1 MDKLQRFMFG
11 SKEKEGFLKQ
21 FVVYALL
28 ICIGFIYLY
37 PILYMFSSSLM
48 NLDDLL
54 DSSINWIP
62 SSLNFANYQQA
73 AASMDFWKSL
83 GLSIVIVLFTI
94 LTKFALLYF
103 TIKQQ
108 KSAKINSVIAPEI
121 KAIQKKYEK
130 RKDQQSQMA
139 MSQELSDLYAKY
151 GTSPT
156 GGCLQLLI
164 QFPIFLALYRVVTN
178 VPAYIGAVKDQYMI
192 VINSL
197 KNSNLLSKY
206 FGELTDTDKIID
218 VMSGH
223 DSTTIAD
230 FNFSGMINELNNT
243 AATEAYEKISE
254 MNKLFVFDLSIS
266 PASAFATLGF
276 IVFLIPVLACVSQYV
291 TSFLSSANN
300 NNSDMADNSTMNTLK
315 TRVKTTAENVAAAYG
330 ATAKVTLIDG
340 YPALINSDYVC
351 AEMEKLAE
359 ELIGRDKMYYMPE
372 PSLGA
377 DDFAFFTQMCDGL
390 YMNVGTNDGKQEHVQ
405 NIHNE
410 YYKPDEEAMKTGIL
424 METVGALTLLE
435 K

>member
-1 MDKLQRFMFG
+1 MTQFRKEVILEPILLTQTDGFILGPIANVMGKILNGIYWVLDKLFFHGEG
-11 SKEKEGFLKQ
+11 SILGQ
-21 FVVYALL
+21 
-28 ICIGFIYLY
+28 IGI
-37 PILYMFSSSLM
+37 I
-48 NLDDLL
+48 
-54 DSSINWIP
+54 
-62 SSLNFANYQQA
+62 
-73 AASMDFWKSL
+73 
-83 GLSIVIVLFTI
+83 SIVIVLFTI

-315 TRVKTTAENVAAAYG
+315 MMMYVMPIFSAIICWQFATGIGIYWITGSLVAIVQQLIINAYFKNKSIDDIIKESQEKARKKRERRGITENQISNAAY
-330 ATAKVTLIDG
+330 TNTRT
-340 YPALINSDYVC
+340 IN
-351 AEMEKLAE
+351 
-359 ELIGRDKMYYMPE
+359 RP
-372 PSLGA
+372 
-377 DDFAFFTQMCDGL
+377 TQAQ
-390 YMNVGTNDGKQEHVQ
+390 KEQ
-405 NIHNE
+405 
-410 YYKPDEEAMKTGIL
+410 DEEQLNKARDYYNNSSKMGSIASRANMVKDFN
-424 METVGALTLLE
+424 ERN
-435 K
+435 KK